1 MWKSKTD
8 KQAGNPGLGGIDDQ
22 LRRLSADNRRMF
34 EELDAMQ
41 QRSRSLARSVW
52 RIQEDER
59 RRLARELHD
68 GVGQSLTALRHRLDR
83 LPSGDQ
89 RDELTE
95 MLVQVIEDVR
105 EMSRLLRPP
114 ILDDLGLEPALRW
127 LARRVRESGG
137 PEVSVDAAGLADT
150 DLEPELETLLFR
162 ITQEALNNAVRHA
175 QAANV
180 QVSGRR
186 LGNRLELTIRDDGV
200 GFDPESLRDDPESA
214 GVGLAGMRDRMALFG
229 GDFALRSAP
238 GQGTTLAIG
247 LTLDRTSETAGGESQ

>member
-1 MWKSKTD
+1 MWKLKAG
-8 KQAGNPGLGGIDDQ
+8 KQTEAEELARIGDQ
-22 LRRLSADNRRMF
+22 LQRLSADNRRMF
-34 EELDAMQ
+34 DELNAMQ

-83 LPSGDQ
+83 LPAGSL
-89 RDELTE
+89 RDEVID

-114 ILDDLGLEPALRW
+114 VLDDLGLEPALRW
-127 LARRVRESGG
+127 LGRRVREGGG
-137 PEVSVDAAGLADT
+137 PEVIVDAVGLADST
-150 DLEPELETLLFR
+150 LEPELETLLFR
-162 ITQEALNNAVRHA
+162 VTQEALNNAVRHA
-175 QAANV
+175 GASCV
-180 QVSGRR
+180 SVSGRR

-200 GFDPESLRDDPESA
+200 GFDPESLREDPEAA
-214 GVGLAGMRDRMALFG
+214 GVGLAGMRDRVELFG
-229 GDFALRSAP
+229 GDFAICSAP

-247 LTLDRTSETAGGESQ
+247 LALDPPVADEGESR

>member
-8 KQAGNPGLGGIDDQ
+8 KQADSRELSRISDELQ
-22 LRRLSADNRRMF
+22 RLSADNRRMF
-34 EELDAMQ
+34 DELNTMQ

-59 RRLARELHD
+59 RHLARELHD

-83 LPSGDQ
+83 LPAGSL
-89 RDELTE
+89 RDEVIE

-127 LARRVRESGG
+127 LGRRVRDGGG
-137 PEVSVDAAGLADT
+137 PEVCVEADALADC

-162 ITQEALNNAVRHA
+162 VTQEALNNAVRHA
-175 QAANV
+175 GASLV
-180 QVSGRR
+180 SVSGRR
-186 LGNRLELTIRDDGV
+186 LGNRLELTVRDDGV
-200 GFDPESLRDDPESA
+200 GFDPESLREDPEAA
-214 GVGLAGMRDRMALFG
+214 GVGLAGMRDRVALFG
-229 GDFALRSAP
+229 GDFAIRSAP
-238 GQGTTLAIG
+238 GHGTTIAIG
-247 LTLDRTSETAGGESQ
+247 LALDPPAADEGESW